1 MSNWLCQKR
10 GNMRWYVYSI
20 LSSLSFVG
28 LYLCIKWL
36 TTKGF
41 APKQILLFMVGF
53 ALIGFFGAT
62 SPYLHSIVNSDR
74 FFSFLGAATFA
85 GIFASIG
92 HWADFEAIGR
102 APNPG
107 YATSIRNTSI
117 LPVTILSVIVFDS
130 PFHLIRLVGIFL
142 ILTGIIALLI
152 ERKTESKEGE
162 NGKQAKKS
170 WVPRAFIALTC
181 YTFSVLGIKKAT
193 LLGFA
198 PPEICL
204 IIYIINFIF
213 FFVICRK
220 ELRSYFE
227 DKIRLKFFLPIV
239 FICAFFAFTVN
250 LLNFKAISLAPNPG
264 YHEAIRNTNVL
275 FITLLAIPLFSASIN
290 KQKMIGI
297 VSTVAGIVVLVI

>member
-1 MSNWLCQKR
+1 MP
-10 GNMRWYVYSI
+10 WYVYSI
-20 LSSLSFVG
+20 LSSLFFVG

-36 TTKGF
+36 TTRGF

-62 SPYLHSIVNSDR
+62 VPSLYSVVNSDK
-74 FFSFLGAATFA
+74 FSSFLGAATFA

-117 LPVTILSVIVFDS
+117 LPVTILSVILFGS

-142 ILTGIIALLI
+142 ILTGTIVLLI
-152 ERKTESKEGE
+152 ERKTELNEGE
-162 NGKQAKKS
+162 NGHQVKKS
-170 WVPRAFIALTC
+170 WVPQAFIALTC
-181 YTFSVLGIKKAT
+181 YTLAVLGMKKAT

-204 IIYIINFIF
+204 VIYIINFIF
-213 FFVICRK
+213 FFVICRNDLK
-220 ELRSYFE
+220 SYFE

-250 LLNFKAISLAPNPG
+250 LLNIKAISLAPNPG

-297 VSTVAGIVVLVI
+297 LSTVTGIVILVI

>member
-1 MSNWLCQKR
+1 MP
-10 GNMRWYVYSI
+10 WYVYSI
-20 LSSLSFVG
+20 LSSFSFVG
-28 LYLCIKWL
+28 LYLCIRWL
-36 TTKGF
+36 TSKGF

-62 SPYLHSIVNSDR
+62 VPSLHSVVNSDK
-74 FFSFLGAATFA
+74 FSSFLGAATFA

-117 LPVTILSVIVFDS
+117 LPVTILSVILFDS
-130 PFHLIRLVGIFL
+130 PFQLIRLVGIFL
-142 ILTGIIALLI
+142 IFTGMIVLLI
-152 ERKTESKEGE
+152 ERKTELNEGE
-162 NGKQAKKS
+162 NGHSVKKS
-170 WVPRAFIALTC
+170 WVPQAFIAMTC
-181 YTFSVLGIKKAT
+181 YTLAVLGMKKAT

-204 IIYIINFIF
+204 VIYIINFIF
-213 FFVICRK
+213 FFVICRN
-220 ELRSYFE
+220 ELKSYFE

-239 FICAFFAFTVN
+239 LICAFFAFTVN
-250 LLNFKAISLAPNPG
+250 LLNIKAISLAPNPG

>member
-1 MSNWLCQKR
+1 MP
-10 GNMRWYVYSI
+10 WYVYSV

-36 TTKGF
+36 TTRGF

-62 SPYLHSIVNSDR
+62 VPSLHSVVNSDK

-85 GIFASIG
+85 GIFTSIG

-107 YATSIRNTSI
+107 YATSIRNSSV
-117 LPVTILSVIVFDS
+117 LPVTILSVLLFDS
-130 PFHLIRLVGIFL
+130 PFHLIKLLGIFL
-142 ILTGIIALLI
+142 ILAGIIALLI
-152 ERKTESKEGE
+152 EKKTDSKEGE
-162 NGKQAKKS
+162 SRQPAKNS
-170 WVPRAFIALTC
+170 WIPRAFIALAS
-181 YTFSVLGIKKAT
+181 YTLAVFGMKKAT

-204 IIYIINFIF
+204 CIYIVNFIF
-213 FFVICRK
+213 FLVICRK
-220 ELRSYFE
+220 ELKSYFE
-227 DKIRLKFFLPIV
+227 DKIRLRFFLPV
-239 FICAFFAFTVN
+239 VLVCAFFAFTVN
-250 LLNFKAISLAPNPG
+250 LLNVKGISLAPNPG